1 MIGIAFGTRP
11 EWIKIKPVCQELSRR
26 SVPFTI
32 IFTGQHKDLVTEE
45 NLLQL
50 GANSVRTIVLPST
63 SPKMS
68 RLDSI
73 ASGILTEDF
82 TEGLSSVM
90 VQGDTTSAFSVALA
104 AFHRGIPVIHLEAG
118 LRTYDLQQPF
128 PEEAN
133 RQMISSIASLHL
145 CPTDLAKENLL
156 KEGRSKQSKIVVTG
170 NTALDNI
177 RNIRPTNNK
186 SVLVTM
192 HRRENHKDMKDWLL
206 NIDTLAKNKPDYHFL
221 IPLHPNPNV
230 TKHRS
235 VLKHV
240 EVVEPMTHPE
250 LVRFLASCDYVITD
264 SGGVQEESSFF
275 RKPCVVCRR
284 ETERKE
290 GLDNFSILC
299 REPSSLARVFEES
312 KKLKMIGPSPYG
324 DGHASEKVVEE
335 LMLLGEIND

>member
-250 LVRFLASCDYVITD
+250 LVDFLLPAI
-264 SGGVQEESSFF
+264 
-275 RKPCVVCRR
+275 
-284 ETERKE
+284 
-290 GLDNFSILC
+290 
-299 REPSSLARVFEES
+299 
-312 KKLKMIGPSPYG
+312 
-324 DGHASEKVVEE
+324 
-335 LMLLGEIND
+335 ML

>member
-192 HRRENHKDMKDWLL
+192 HRRENIEKIQDWFESFD
-206 NIDTLAKNKPDYHFL
+206 NIAKKYPQYTF
-221 IPLHPNPNV
+221 IYPMHPNPAIQQH
-230 TKHRS
+230 KHL
-235 VLKHV
+235 LKNIK
-240 EVVEPMTHPE
+240 VVNPLSHEE
-250 LVRFLASCDYVITD
+250 LLQLLASC
-264 SGGVQEESSFF
+264 
-275 RKPCVVCRR
+275 KLVV
-284 ETERKE
+284 T
-290 GLDNFSILC
+290 
-299 REPSSLARVFEES
+299 
-312 KKLKMIGPSPYG
+312 
-324 DGHASEKVVEE
+324 
-335 LMLLGEIND
+335 